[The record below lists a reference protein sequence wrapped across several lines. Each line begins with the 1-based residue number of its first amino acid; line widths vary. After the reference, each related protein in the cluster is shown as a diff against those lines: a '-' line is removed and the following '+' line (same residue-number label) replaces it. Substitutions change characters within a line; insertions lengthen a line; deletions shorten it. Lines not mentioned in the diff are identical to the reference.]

1 MFTIWKKVSDESW
14 EYLEDCTEE
23 SAVYPRLE
31 ELRLDGNEYRAEK
44 RNGGFATV
52 LGV

>member
-1 MFTIWKKVSDESW
+1 MFSIWMKVSEDSG
-14 EYLEDCTEE
+14 EYVEDCIEE

-31 ELRLDGNEYRAEK
+31 QLRLDGNEYRAEK
-44 RNGGFATV
+44 RDGGFATV